1 MYTPFEGMIQVS
13 KAITYN
19 PSNFNGKPFL
29 LLHQSL
35 GYHYYSYFALTASAF
50 AFDPATPRAK
60 VSAKF
65 IT

>member
-1 MYTPFEGMIQVS
+1 MVQVS

-19 PSNFNGKPFL
+19 LSNFNGKPFL

-35 GYHYYSYFALTASAF
+35 GYHHYSYFALTASAF
-50 AFDPATPRAK
+50 AFDPVTPRAK

-65 IT
+65 IS